1 MIANQIGYYSLILG
15 LLISVLI
22 CGVSIKDFNNNN
34 KQISQNT
41 LSLSFL
47 QLVFVIVSFLSLI
60 LSFINS
66 DFSNETVFNNSHT
79 TKPLFY
85 KISGAWG
92 NHEGSLLLWLLV
104 LTLFIFI
111 FLIKSREQPKKYRIL
126 TLLFQQVIIIGFF
139 LFVLMTSNPFNY
151 LFPIPLEGLGLN
163 PILQDPALAIHPP
176 ILYLGYV
183 GTSIIFSSSLAAVTQ
198 NYISKEWGKHIKK
211 WILVSWIFLTIGIML
226 GSIWAY
232 YELGWGGFWFWDPVE
247 NVSLMP
253 WLTLTALLHCIVV
266 LERKA
271 TLTSWVVILSITTFT
286 LSMCGTFLVRSGI
299 LNSVHTF
306 ANDPARGIFILI
318 FLFVL
323 ITLSLG
329 IFFFFHKENN
339 KSSNNLFWLSRETS
353 ILINNWFM
361 MYFLSVILIG
371 TVYPIFLDVISSEKI
386 SVGPPFYQKLIV
398 PFLIPF
404 LLFMSLGPRLKWIK
418 SKIENKKSLII
429 TFIISVMLTFFIIK
443 NLTTDLLFYTVL
455 ISAAFF
461 LFFTTLKE
469 LFIKKFNNVSQTVAH
484 FGFSLLILSI
494 LFNSIL
500 SSEIITN
507 IKIGEK
513 YNYSKGEIF
522 FKKIEERKESNFNS
536 IIAYFEIKDEN
547 GKIIELKPEIRVYNQ
562 PIIITSE
569 ADIRTTL
576 LEDKFLVMNLV
587 KGNEYFNIRYQ
598 VKPFMVWIW
607 ISVLILS
614 FGGLISVLKKDMK
627 NKFNLFIIITFLSFC
642 FVIFY
647 KGLNAP
653 NTYAPKISGK
663 KHIPIF
669 KAKDFNS
676 SLYLNSKKIF
686 EEDIFYIVN
695 IWASWCVPCR
705 ESTPLLMEL
714 SKNQSVKLIGIN
726 YRDNLNNAKDF
737 INKFGN
743 PYSQVIIDND
753 GVHSIEFGAYG
764 VPRNFYN

>member
-1 MIANQIGYYSLILG
+1 MLANQIGYYSLILG
-15 LLISVLI
+15 LLLSVLL
-22 CGVSIKDFNNNN
+22 CGVSIKDINSRS
-34 KQISQNT
+34 KQINQNV

-66 DFSNETVFNNSHT
+66 DFSNETVYNNSHT

-85 KISGAWG
+85 KISGTWG

-104 LTLFIFI
+104 LTLFIFL

-126 TLLFQQVIIIGFF
+126 TLLFQQIIIIGFF

-151 LFPIPLEGLGLN
+151 LFPIPPEGLGLN

-198 NYISKEWGKHIKK
+198 KYVSKEWGQHIKK
-211 WILVSWIFLTIGIML
+211 WVLVSWIFLTIGIML

-253 WLTLTALLHCIVV
+253 WITLTALLHCIIV
-266 LERKA
+266 LEKRGA
-271 TLTSWVVILSITTFT
+271 LTSWVVILSIATFT

-323 ITLSLG
+323 IILSLG
-329 IFFFFHKENN
+329 IFFLFHEDN
-339 KSSNNLFWLSRETS
+339 KKNSNNFFWLSKETS

-361 MYFLSVILIG
+361 MYFLSVVLIG

-404 LLFMSLGPRLKWIK
+404 LIFMSLGPRLKWIK
-418 SKIENKKSLII
+418 SKIENKNSLII
-429 TFIISVMLTFFIIK
+429 TFIISVFLTFFIIK
-443 NLTTDLLFYTVL
+443 NLTTNLLFYTILV
-455 ISAAFF
+455 SAAFF

-469 LFIKKFNNVSQTVAH
+469 LLVKKFNNASQTVAH

-513 YNYSKGEIF
+513 YSYSKGEIF

-536 IIAYFEIKDEN
+536 IIAYFEIKNEN
-547 GKIIELKPEIRVYNQ
+547 GKIVELSPEIRVYNQ
-562 PIIITSE
+562 PAIITSE
-569 ADIRTTL
+569 ADIKTTL

-598 VKPFMVWIW
+598 VKPFMIWIW
-607 ISVLILS
+607 IAVLLLS
-614 FGGLISVLKKDMK
+614 LGGLMSLFKKRYEK
-627 NKFNLFIIITFLSFC
+627 
-642 FVIFY
+642 
-647 KGLNAP
+647 
-653 NTYAPKISGK
+653 
-663 KHIPIF
+663 
-669 KAKDFNS
+669 
-676 SLYLNSKKIF
+676 
-686 EEDIFYIVN
+686 
-695 IWASWCVPCR
+695 
-705 ESTPLLMEL
+705 
-714 SKNQSVKLIGIN
+714 
-726 YRDNLNNAKDF
+726 
-737 INKFGN
+737 
-743 PYSQVIIDND
+743 
-753 GVHSIEFGAYG
+753 
-764 VPRNFYN
+764 

>member
-1 MIANQIGYYSLILG
+1 MLTNQIGYYSLILG
-15 LLISVLI
+15 LMLSVLL
-22 CGVSIKDFNNNN
+22 CGVSIKDFNRSS
-34 KQISQNT
+34 KQINQNV

-60 LSFINS
+60 LSFVNS

-85 KISGAWG
+85 KISGTWG

-104 LTLFIFI
+104 LTLFIFL
-111 FLIKSREQPKKYRIL
+111 FLIKSKTQPKKYRIL
-126 TLLFQQVIIIGFF
+126 TLLFQQIIIIGFF

-151 LFPIPLEGLGLN
+151 LFPIPNEGLGLN

-198 NYISKEWGKHIKK
+198 NYVSKEWGQHIKK
-211 WILVSWIFLTIGIML
+211 WVLVSWIFLSLGIML

-253 WLTLTALLHCIVV
+253 WLALTALLHCIVV
-266 LERKA
+266 LERRAALK
-271 TLTSWVVILSITTFT
+271 SWVIILSITTFT

-323 ITLSLG
+323 IVLSLG
-329 IFFFFHKENN
+329 IFFIFHKENN
-339 KSSNNLFWLSRETS
+339 KNLNNFFWLSRETS

-361 MYFLSVILIG
+361 MYFLSVVLIG

-386 SVGPPFYQKLIV
+386 SVGPPFYQKLIA

-404 LLFMSLGPRLKWIK
+404 LLFMSVGPKLKWVK
-418 SKIENKKSLII
+418 SKVENKYSLIL
-429 TFIISVMLTFFIIK
+429 TFVVSVTLAFFIIK
-443 NLTTDLLFYTVL
+443 NLTADILFYTVL
-455 ISAAFF
+455 VSAAFF

-469 LFIKKFNNVSQTVAH
+469 LFIQKLNNTSQAIAH
-484 FGFSLLILSI
+484 LGFSLLILSI

-507 IKIGEK
+507 MKVGEK

-536 IIAYFEIKDEN
+536 IIAYFEVKDLK
-547 GKIIELKPEIRVYNQ
+547 GRMVELKPEIRIYNQ
-562 PIIITSE
+562 PIIVTSE
-569 ADIRTTL
+569 ADIKTTL
-576 LEDKFLVMNLV
+576 LEDKFIVMNLV

-607 ISVLILS
+607 ISVLLLS
-614 FGGLISVLKKDMK
+614 LGGAMG
-627 NKFNLFIIITFLSFC
+627 LFKTR
-642 FVIFY
+642 
-647 KGLNAP
+647 
-653 NTYAPKISGK
+653 T
-663 KHIPIF
+663 
-669 KAKDFNS
+669 
-676 SLYLNSKKIF
+676 
-686 EEDIFYIVN
+686 
-695 IWASWCVPCR
+695 
-705 ESTPLLMEL
+705 
-714 SKNQSVKLIGIN
+714 
-726 YRDNLNNAKDF
+726 
-737 INKFGN
+737 
-743 PYSQVIIDND
+743 
-753 GVHSIEFGAYG
+753 
-764 VPRNFYN
+764 

>member
-1 MIANQIGYYSLILG
+1 MLANQIGYYSLILG
-15 LLISVLI
+15 LLLSVLL
-22 CGVSIKDFNNNN
+22 CGVSIKDFNKTN
-34 KQISQNT
+34 KQINQT
-41 LSLSFL
+41 ILSLSFL

-60 LSFINS
+60 ISFINS

-85 KISGAWG
+85 KISGTWG

-104 LTLFIFI
+104 LTLFIFL

-126 TLLFQQVIIIGFF
+126 TLLFQQIIIIGFF

-151 LFPIPLEGLGLN
+151 LFPIPNEGLGLN

-198 NYISKEWGKHIKK
+198 NYVTKEWGQHIKK
-211 WILVSWIFLTIGIML
+211 WVLVSWIFLTIGIML

-266 LERKA
+266 LERRA
-271 TLTSWVVILSITTFT
+271 SLTSWVVILSITTFT

-318 FLFVL
+318 FLFAL
-323 ITLSLG
+323 IVLSLG
-329 IFFFFHKENN
+329 IFFIFHKENN
-339 KSSNNLFWLSRETS
+339 KSSNNFFWLSRETS

-361 MYFLSVILIG
+361 MYFLAVVLIG

-386 SVGPPFYQKLIV
+386 SVGPPFYHKLIV

-418 SKIENKKSLII
+418 SKIENKNSLII

-443 NLTTDLLFYTVL
+443 NLTADLLFYTVL

-469 LFIKKFNNVSQTVAH
+469 LFIKKFNNISQTVSH

-507 IKIGEK
+507 IKIGERYD
-513 YNYSKGEIF
+513 YNKGEIF
-522 FKKIEERKESNFNS
+522 FKKVEERKESNFNS
-536 IIAYFEIKDEN
+536 IIASFEIKDKN
-547 GKIIELKPEIRVYNQ
+547 GKTIELKPEIRIYNQ
-562 PIIITSE
+562 PIIIT
-569 ADIRTTL
+569 
-576 LEDKFLVMNLV
+576 
-587 KGNEYFNIRYQ
+587 
-598 VKPFMVWIW
+598 
-607 ISVLILS
+607 
-614 FGGLISVLKKDMK
+614 
-627 NKFNLFIIITFLSFC
+627 
-642 FVIFY
+642 
-647 KGLNAP
+647 
-653 NTYAPKISGK
+653 
-663 KHIPIF
+663 
-669 KAKDFNS
+669 
-676 SLYLNSKKIF
+676 
-686 EEDIFYIVN
+686 
-695 IWASWCVPCR
+695 
-705 ESTPLLMEL
+705 
-714 SKNQSVKLIGIN
+714 
-726 YRDNLNNAKDF
+726 
-737 INKFGN
+737 
-743 PYSQVIIDND
+743 
-753 GVHSIEFGAYG
+753 
-764 VPRNFYN
+764 